1 MAEQRCPMCSTLNP
15 AEAETCVSC
24 GARLKPLLAGD
35 AHPEAEEPRREDF
48 SAEDQ
53 GDTGEVDDW
62 LARIRA
68 GVSEPEEEPEPEEP
82 AEPGYSESATGSPDW
97 LGGLRD
103 AEDRYNLGGPEEAIP
118 EWMDEFIAAG
128 DEEKPQAVEEEDAG
142 DVPEWLARV
151 RARKAFQPEEEAPAA
166 GDAGEDWLDKLRS
179 AQEEEPAEFSA
190 AESEPFDSGLEGL
203 LPGEDEE
210 PEEEPPA
217 EERELPDLK
226 PGQGRDIYPTPPSI
240 DLGKLSD
247 VPGVPG
253 SPHVL
258 GARAEEEAEEGQR
271 RVAASGFGIDWGEG
285 EGRPV
290 DQEQAGGED
299 GEPHVPALVSDE
311 SGERPIIE
319 IDERALDSIE
329 LPAWLDNL
337 RLQPMEETP
346 EEGEPAE
353 PKDEAEEAD
362 LAPATL
368 PSWLEAMRPV
378 DTFRPEIEIV
388 PEDVQAVESVGPLA
402 GLRGVLMAEPVVAI
416 PRTSSAAAAR
426 LEVSERQY
434 AQGEL
439 LHRLIEEEQRESMIA
454 RRPGRPLPI
463 ARWIIS
469 FLILLA
475 VMLPPSF
482 SRLGLQ
488 GFSHPV
494 DIPRELVPLQSLV
507 NSVPADRPALIIFDY
522 TPSYSGE
529 LDNVAGALIQHAF
542 ARAIPLVTLSTRPT
556 GPPLAERL
564 LSELGAPYAAVNG
577 QAYVHLGY
585 LAGGPTAVQLF
596 AISPRDAVLTGFLVP
611 ETGEASTLGLGPQ
624 ARSAIWSHPL
634 LAGITRLSDF
644 GMVVVITS
652 GTETARNWAEQTHPW
667 IGDRPLIMVLS
678 AGAEPLV
685 RPYYES
691 SEPLVNGILTGLPAA
706 LAYEDLNGQQSTTG
720 DIWNTFGSGMLFV
733 ELILLAGALY
743 GAGAWLVSLRRRR
756 TE

>member
-15 AEAETCVSC
+15 AEADTCVSC

-35 AHPEAEEPRREDF
+35 SHPEAEEPRFDDTP
-48 SAEDQ
+48 AEDE
-53 GDTGEVDDW
+53 GEAGEVDDW

-68 GVSEPEEEPEPEEP
+68 GVSEEPEPEEP
-82 AEPGYSESATGSPDW
+82 SSPTYSESATGSPDW
-97 LGGLRD
+97 LGGLRE
-103 AEDRYNLGGPEEAIP
+103 AEDLYDQGGPDEEIP

-128 DEEKPQAVEEEDAG
+128 GEEKPEAAEGE

-151 RARKAFQPEEEAPAA
+151 RARKQVQPEGEAPEEELA
-166 GDAGEDWLDKLRS
+166 GDDWLDKLRS
-179 AQEEEPAEFSA
+179 APEEEQA
-190 AESEPFDSGLEGL
+190 AEALESAKPGLEGL
-203 LPGEDEE
+203 APGEDVS
-210 PEEEPPA
+210 PEAEPPL
-217 EERELPDLK
+217 EEKILPDLK
-226 PGQGRDIYPTPPSI
+226 PGEGRDPHPTPPVV
-240 DLGKLSD
+240 DLGLLSD

-253 SPHVL
+253 SPRTL
-258 GARAEEEAEEGQR
+258 GAREQEQEQDEGSR

-285 EGRPV
+285 EGEP
-290 DQEQAGGED
+290 GE
-299 GEPHVPALVSDE
+299 GAPPHVPALVSDE
-311 SGERPIIE
+311 SGERPVIE
-319 IDERALDSIE
+319 IDEASLDSIE

-337 RLQPMEETP
+337 SAQQQP
-346 EEGEPAE
+346 PAE
-353 PKDEAEEAD
+353 QELEQEAVDEEED

-439 LHRLIEEEQRESMIA
+439 MNRLIEEEQRESMVM
-454 RRPGRPLPI
+454 RKPGRPIPL

-469 FLILLA
+469 FLLLLA
-475 VMLPPSF
+475 VLLPPSF

-488 GFSHPV
+488 GFSHPT
-494 DIPRELVPLQSLV
+494 DIPREVVPLQGLV
-507 NSVPADRPALIIFDY
+507 NSVPNDRPALIVFDY
-522 TPSYSGE
+522 TPGYSGE

-542 ARAIPLVTLSTRPT
+542 SRAIPLVTLSTRPT

-564 LSELGAPYAAVNG
+564 LSQVGAPYAATNG
-577 QAYVHLGY
+577 QAYLHLGY

-596 AISPRDAVLTGFLVP
+596 AISPRDAVLAGFLVP
-611 ETGEASTLGLGPQ
+611 ENGSEGALGIGSQ
-624 ARSAIWSHPL
+624 ARAAVWQQPL
-634 LAGITRLSDF
+634 LAGIEHLSDF
-644 GMVVVITS
+644 SMVVVITS

-691 SEPLVNGILTGLPAA
+691 TEPLVNGILTGLPAA
-706 LAYEDLNGQQSTTG
+706 LAYEDLTGQQGPGSG
-720 DIWNTFGSGMLFV
+720 IWDTFGSGLLFV

-743 GAGAWLVSLRRRR
+743 GAGAWLLSLRKR
-756 TE
+756 

>member
-24 GARLKPLLAGD
+24 GARLKPLIAGESQ
-35 AHPEAEEPRREDF
+35 PEAEEPRFEDVPGGEEGE
-48 SAEDQ
+48 A
-53 GDTGEVDDW
+53 GEVDDW

-68 GVSEPEEEPEPEEP
+68 NVSEEPEAEEP
-82 AEPGYSESATGSPDW
+82 SPPTYSESATGSPDW
-97 LGGLRD
+97 LGGLRE
-103 AEDRYNLGGPEEAIP
+103 AEDSYDQGGPDEEIP

-128 DEEKPQAVEEEDAG
+128 EEEAPEAAG
-142 DVPEWLARV
+142 EEDVPEWLARV
-151 RARKAFQPEEEAPAA
+151 RARKADQPQGEAPEEERA
-166 GDAGEDWLDKLRS
+166 DEDWLDKLRS
-179 AQEEEPAEFSA
+179 APEQEPAEEAIEPA
-190 AESEPFDSGLEGL
+190 ASGLEGL
-203 LPGEDEE
+203 APGEDVL

-217 EERELPDLK
+217 EEKILPDLK
-226 PGQGRDIYPTPPSI
+226 PGEGADPHPTPPAV
-240 DLGKLSD
+240 DLGLLSD

-253 SPHVL
+253 SPRAL
-258 GARAEEEAEEGQR
+258 GVGEGEQDEDQAAR

-285 EGRPV
+285 EGGP
-290 DQEQAGGED
+290 GE
-299 GEPHVPALVSDE
+299 GAPPHVPALVSDE
-311 SGERPIIE
+311 SGERPVIE
-319 IDERALDSIE
+319 IDDASLDSIE

-337 RLQPMEETP
+337 SAQPPPVEQVSEP
-346 EEGEPAE
+346 EGEE
-353 PKDEAEEAD
+353 LAEEEEEED

-426 LEVSERQY
+426 LEVTERQY

-439 LHRLIEEEQRESMIA
+439 MNRLIEDEQQASRIM
-454 RRPGRPLPI
+454 RKPGKPIPL

-469 FLILLA
+469 FLMLLA
-475 VMLPPSF
+475 VLLPPSF

-488 GFSHPV
+488 GFSHPTE
-494 DIPRELVPLQSLV
+494 IPREVIPLQGLV
-507 NSVPADRPALIIFDY
+507 NSVPTDRPALVVFDY
-522 TPSYSGE
+522 TPGYSGE

-542 ARAIPLVTLSTRPT
+542 SRAIPLVTLSTRPT

-564 LSELGAPYAAVNG
+564 LSKVGAPFAATNG
-577 QAYVHLGY
+577 QAYLHLGY

-596 AISPRDAVLTGFLVP
+596 AISPRDAVLAGFLVP
-611 ETGEASTLGLGPQ
+611 ENGTEGTLGIGSQ
-624 ARSAIWSHPL
+624 ARAAVWQQPL
-634 LAGITRLSDF
+634 LAGIEHLSDF

-691 SEPLVNGILTGLPAA
+691 TEPLVNGILTGLPAA
-706 LAYEDLNGQQSTTG
+706 LAYEDLNGQQG
-720 DIWNTFGSGMLFV
+720 PGGGIWDTFGSGMLFV

-743 GAGAWLVSLRRRR
+743 GAGTWLFSLRRR
-756 TE
+756 